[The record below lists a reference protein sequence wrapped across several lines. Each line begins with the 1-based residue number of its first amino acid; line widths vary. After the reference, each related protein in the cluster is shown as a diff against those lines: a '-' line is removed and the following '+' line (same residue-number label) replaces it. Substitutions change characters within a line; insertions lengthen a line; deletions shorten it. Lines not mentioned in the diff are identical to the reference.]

1 MPSDGENRV
10 ETGPRSPDDYE
21 AHYMAG
27 EGVVYR
33 DKMKA
38 PKLFFAILLLPMLIQ
53 LVALIAVALS
63 PAPVPIA
70 TYLPFPFTVGLLALI
85 GLLFS
90 VLRVTVT
97 RREVYVQ
104 YGVFGPKIPIEQIVS
119 AEAVA
124 YDWKQYG
131 GWGIRRGRDGSWAYN
146 MMGDAGRAVR
156 IVWSDGKGGTN
167 TTLVASSDPEAL
179 ARAIQVARGGK
190 RIAASPAAA
199 KARVAPIDREFQ
211 AEADAEVEAAL
222 HEDDKKRGA

>member
-1 MPSDGENRV
+1 MRA
-10 ETGPRSPDDYE
+10 PDDYE

-27 EGVVYR
+27 DGVIYR

-38 PKLFFAILLLPMLIQ
+38 PKLFFAILLVPMLIQ
-53 LVALIAVALS
+53 LVALVAVALA
-63 PAPVPIA
+63 PAPLPLGV
-70 TYLPFPFTVGLLALI
+70 YLPFPFTVALLALI

-97 RREVYVQ
+97 QREVYVQ
-104 YGVFGPKIPIEQIVS
+104 YGLFGPKIPIEQIVR

-131 GWGIRRGRDGSWAYN
+131 GWGIRRARDGSWAYN

-190 RIAASPAAA
+190 RIVAAPAGA
-199 KARVAPIDREFQ
+199 KARVAPIDAEFQ
-211 AEADAEVEAAL
+211 AEADAEVEAIL
-222 HEDDKKRGA
+222 HEDDEKRGA